1 VTSSFELLDTHHT
14 EARRDLWDEDIDKL
28 RLVADTPLTTW
39 SAIHDKAL

>member
-1 VTSSFELLDTHHT
+1 LNSSLRITP

-28 RLVADTPLTTW
+28 RLVGDTPLTTW